1 MSSSSSIQ
9 LNIWSVL
16 YVKEEPGHYSKQHYI
31 KLQLYLHLGWNSVYL
46 PLSVLTEM
54 ERVHQLM
61 GYCPQFDAISDL
73 LTGRE
78 HLELYARLRG
88 VPEES
93 VAKVVSRSRP
103 PHGLNET
110 SSHGVK
116 PGGAL
121 FSCRWRSGGWRSW
134 DWPSMLSGRL
144 EDTAEAIRGN
154 SLLLSLSSELRLLY
168 SWWGKISPKEL
179 QSYEGYINVLH
190 SCFVVSFSFNFFH
203 LC

>member
-1 MSSSSSIQ
+1 
-9 LNIWSVL
+9 
-16 YVKEEPGHYSKQHYI
+16 
-31 KLQLYLHLGWNSVYL
+31 
-46 PLSVLTEM
+46 M

-93 VAKVVSRSRP
+93 VAKVMLRSRP

-110 SSHGVK
+110 SSHGVRR
-116 PGGAL
+116 GGAL

-134 DWPSMLSGRL
+134 DWPSMPSGRL
-144 EDTAEAIRGN
+144 EDTAEGIRGN
-154 SLLLSLSSELRLLY
+154 SLLLSLSSGLRLLY
-168 SWWGKISPKEL
+168 SWWGKMSPSRATKATSMFYIRVLLFPYPFISFTCDRMSLPLEWTQKPKGFCGTASSASPKREEL
-179 QSYEGYINVLH
+179 
-190 SCFVVSFSFNFFH
+190 
-203 LC
+203 

>member
-1 MSSSSSIQ
+1 M
-9 LNIWSVL
+9 
-16 YVKEEPGHYSKQHYI
+16 
-31 KLQLYLHLGWNSVYL
+31 QLYLYSRWNSVYL
-46 PLSVLTEM
+46 PHSVLTEM

-93 VAKVVSRSRP
+93 VAKVMLRSRP
-103 PHGLNET
+103 PHGLNEM
-110 SSHGVK
+110 SSHGVRR
-116 PGGAL
+116 GGAL

-134 DWPSMLSGRL
+134 GWPSMPSGRL

-154 SLLLSLSSELRLLY
+154 SLLLSLSSGLRLLY
-168 SWWGKISPKEL
+168 SWWGKMSPKKL

-190 SCFVVSFSFNFFH
+190 SCFVVSLSFNLFH
-203 LC
+203 SW